1 MHSVRDT
8 SCEVGCPI
16 RRSTDHCLV
25 TGSLWL
31 IAGSNV
37 LHRLS
42 MPSHPPC
49 ALSGLITPTG
59 REDRT
64 DHRRTPVGSVSGS
77 PPDGL
82 SLPALRSPPRPKPR
96 DAEDPGPSG
105 NATDPLCRPSP
116 KRTTAEPLRRG
127 SHREGVGTYETLRDT
142 RIHNRNPSN
151 RPPGDGR
158 RDSGPAGWTRS
169 EELGVREARV
179 RRVSALV
186 RIRMS
191 KRLGMIRRPPGVP
204 QAEAGEP

>member
-1 MHSVRDT
+1 HTYRTRRPNGSPSDSRRQCPSVAPRWSELAGT
-8 SCEVGCPI
+8 PVTAAAEATRRRRSRPI
-16 RRSTDHCLV
+16 RKR
-25 TGSLWL
+25 
-31 IAGSNV
+31 
-37 LHRLS
+37 HR
-42 MPSHPPC
+42 
-49 ALSGLITPTG
+49 
-59 REDRT
+59 
-64 DHRRTPVGSVSGS
+64 
-77 PPDGL
+77 
-82 SLPALRSPPRPKPR
+82 PAL
-96 DAEDPGPSG
+96 
-105 NATDPLCRPSP
+105 RPSP

-142 RIHNRNPSN
+142 RIHDRNPSN

-169 EELGVREARV
+169 VELGVREARV